1 MALASIDRETT
12 ISGALTALRAVGIEP
27 PALPEYTAL
36 PACATTVEDIADA
49 VRASKAA
56 DPYSDP
62 KVQKMWIARQVGTAT
77 WLYESNRNHQS
88 EARAQALITAR
99 PELTAQLAEK
109 FDAAAQKLTAAAQ
122 VIGDRENIRELSPGL
137 DRPEEVHAALDVQYA
152 EKAIEDVLRVRAS
165 LDSLAGP
172 RVEHGGNTAIFGWS
186 NPTPAERQRIWEKG
200 RETPWN
206 TARAGVEL
214 TFAADREQ
222 LATRIREHE
231 TARQRIRTAQARQ
244 AEASRRTR

>member
-1 MALASIDRETT
+1 MALNSIDRETT
-12 ISGALTALRAVGIEP
+12 INGALTALTAVGIEP

-62 KVQKMWIARQVGTAT
+62 RVQKLWIARQVGTAS

-88 EARAQALITAR
+88 EARAQALINAR
-99 PELTAQLAEK
+99 PGLTAQLAEK
-109 FDAAAQKLTAAAQ
+109 FDAAAEKLTAAAQ
-122 VIGDRENIRELSPGL
+122 VIGNRENIRELSPGL

-152 EKAIEDVLRVRAS
+152 EQAIEDVLRVRAA

-172 RVEHGGNTAIFGWS
+172 RMEHGGNTAIFGWA
-186 NPTPAERQRIWEKG
+186 NPTPAERQRIGTLG

-206 TARAGVEL
+206 TARAGVALAMAE
-214 TFAADREQ
+214 DREE

-231 TARQRIRTAQARQ
+231 TAQQRARTAQVRQ
-244 AEASRRTR
+244 AEAARRTR

>member
-1 MALASIDRETT
+1 MALNSIDRETT
-12 ISGALTALRAVGIEP
+12 INGALSALRAVGIEP

-36 PACATTVEDIADA
+36 PACQTTVEDIAEA
-49 VRASKAA
+49 VRNSKAA

-62 KVQKMWIARQVGTAT
+62 RVQKLWIARQVGTAS
-77 WLYESNRNHQS
+77 WLYEANRAHQS
-88 EARAQALITAR
+88 EARAQTLINALPAVT
-99 PELTAQLAEK
+99 EQLAEK
-109 FDAAAQKLTAAAQ
+109 FNAAAQKLTAAAQ
-122 VIGDRENIRELSPGL
+122 IIGDRDNIRELSPGL

-165 LDSLAGP
+165 LNSLAGP
-172 RVEHGGNTAIFGWS
+172 RVEHGGDTAIFAWA
-186 NPTPAERQRIWEKG
+186 NPTVAERQRIWAKG

-214 TFAADREQ
+214 TFAEDREQ

-231 TARQRIRTAQARQ
+231 SAQQRIRTARARQ
-244 AEASRRTR
+244 AEADRRTR